1 MIRPILTLRRKR
13 VVIDVDTQKDLFLAE
28 GSACIRNHRRVL
40 ANLRR
45 VMAWA
50 RRRNI
55 RVISTKIE
63 YIEPQNDKNSCIPPA
78 GGTEKISYT
87 TRHKSISFPAD
98 GSTDLQREIL
108 KNYDQVVLEKRCPDP
123 FKEPRIDRIFCE
135 LRADEFIVVGA
146 LMEQAVK
153 ATVLG
158 LLARRKNVTLL
169 VDAVGYHNKNAADIA
184 LRQMEAKGAKIAEI
198 KNLVGSSGL
207 KLVGACH
214 CDRCRGKL
222 QKTGSE

>member
-13 VVIDVDTQKDLFLAE
+13 VVIDVDTQKDYFLAD
-28 GSACIRNHRRVL
+28 GAACIRNHRRVL

-50 RRRNI
+50 RYRNI
-55 RVISTKIE
+55 RVISTKLA
-63 YIEPQNDKNSCIPPA
+63 YIESR
-78 GGTEKISYT
+78 TENGDHLQCTDGQEKLSYT
-87 TRHKSISFPAD
+87 TRHKTVSFPAD

-108 KNYDQVVLEKRCPDP
+108 RNYDQVVLEKRCPDP
-123 FKEPRIDRIFCE
+123 FKEPRIDRILCE

-146 LMEQAVK
+146 LTEEAVK
-153 ATVLG
+153 STVLG

-169 VDAVGYHNKNAADIA
+169 VDAVGSHNKNAAEVA

-198 KNLVGSSGL
+198 KNLVGSSCL

-214 CDRCRGKL
+214 CDRCQGRL
-222 QKTGSE
+222 QKTAGE